1 MRRFKQTLSKDE
13 TEEILRRNT
22 SGVLSVLDG
31 DGYPYAVPLS
41 YVYTDGKIYFHSAK
55 SGRKVDAVLHY
66 KKASFCVIDKDEVQ
80 PEKYTTYYKSVI
92 ALGRTEIVEGGEAL
106 DAIKALGEKYNPDHD
121 KELNLEIEKFKN
133 AFLIIKL
140 EIESLTG
147 KQAKELINN

>member
-1 MRRFKQTLSKDE
+1 MRRFKQALSKDE
-13 TEEILRRNT
+13 AEEILRRNT

-55 SGRKVDAVLHY
+55 SGRKVDAVLRY
-66 KKASFCVIDKDEVQ
+66 KKASFCVIDEDDVQ
-80 PEKYTTYYKSVI
+80 PEKYTTFYKSVI
-92 ALGRTEIVEGGEAL
+92 AFGRAEIVEGGEAL
-106 DAIKALGEKYNPDHD
+106 CAIKALGEKYYPRHD
-121 KELNLEIEKFKN
+121 KELSLEIEKFKN